1 MSLGTVIF
9 DHGSRSAEGDHVA
22 APLGLDELM
31 LKLLDK
37 RIRQALD
44 ARPEAVSS

>member
-1 MSLGTVIF
+1 VY
-9 DHGSRSAEGDHVA
+9 DVKHHVLA

-37 RIRQALD
+37 RIGQAID
-44 ARPEAVSS
+44 TRREAVQS